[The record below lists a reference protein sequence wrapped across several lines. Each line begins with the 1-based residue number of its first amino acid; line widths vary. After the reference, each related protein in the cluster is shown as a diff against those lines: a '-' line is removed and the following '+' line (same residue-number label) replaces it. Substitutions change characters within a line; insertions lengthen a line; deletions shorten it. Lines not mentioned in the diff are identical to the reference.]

1 LEITQINRFI
11 DNGDGTVTDIESSLM
26 WTKGDSWLELEQ
38 YITWVEAQ
46 DFVKEKNKEK
56 FAGYSDWRVPNAKE
70 AKTLYV
76 YESINT
82 DKDGCEVHI
91 DNSFSSGC
99 GYTTWTSETRAAK
112 QAMGFDFRDDYEYWL
127 DKDHDSSSSNVRLV
141 RSVGAESSMVIKVDD
156 GQGGFEEV
164 SRFEDNRDGTISDLQ
179 TKLMWAKLDSLLEL
193 DKWVSWE
200 EAKVYVKELSRN
212 KFAKFDD
219 WRMPTKKEA
228 LTLYFPGQA
237 TTDVYGDTVFL
248 PEVFPAGCGVT
259 TWTRTLNKNDERLA
273 MRVFYY
279 NGDFKW
285 YKRGLRSH
293 GIRPVRSIK
302 G

>member
-1 LEITQINRFI
+1 MEITQKNRFV
-11 DNGDGTVTDIESSLM
+11 DNGDGTVTDVESSLM
-26 WTKGDSWLELEQ
+26 WSKGDSWLELQQ

-46 DFVKEKNKEK
+46 DFVQGKNKEK

-91 DNSFSSGC
+91 DKSFSSGC

-141 RSVGAESSMVIKVDD
+141 RSVGAENAMLITVDD
-156 GQGGFEEV
+156 GQGGVEEI
-164 SRFEDNRDGTISDLQ
+164 SRFVDNRDGTISDLQ
-179 TKLMWAKLDSLLEL
+179 TNLMWSKLDSLLEL
-193 DKWVSWE
+193 DKWVSWD
-200 EAKVYVKELSRN
+200 EAKVYVKELCRN
-212 KFAKFDD
+212 KFAKFED

-228 LTLYFPGQA
+228 LSIYCPGHP
-237 TTDVYGDTVFL
+237 TTDVYGDTVYL

-293 GIRPVRSIK
+293 GIRPVRPIK

>member
-1 LEITQINRFI
+1 MEITQKNRFV
-11 DNGDGTVTDIESSLM
+11 DNGDGTVTDVDSSLM
-26 WTKGDSWLELEQ
+26 WIKGDSWLELER
-38 YITWVEAQ
+38 YITWVEGQ
-46 DFVKEKNKEK
+46 EFVIDKNKEK
-56 FAGYSDWRVPNAKE
+56 FAGYSDWRVPSAKE

-91 DNSFSSGC
+91 DKSFSSGC
-99 GYTTWTSETRAAK
+99 GYTTWTSEIRAAK

-141 RSVGAESSMVIKVDD
+141 RSVGAENMMTITVDD
-156 GQGGFEEV
+156 GQGGVEEI
-164 SRFEDNRDGTISDLQ
+164 SRFVDNRDGTISDLQ
-179 TKLMWAKLDSLLEL
+179 TNLMWSKLDSLIEL
-193 DKWVSWE
+193 DKWVSWD
-200 EAKVYVKELSRN
+200 EAKVYVKELCRN
-212 KFAKFDD
+212 KFAKYND
-219 WRMPTKKEA
+219 WRMPTRQEA
-228 LTLYFPGQA
+228 LSLYCPGHA
-237 TTDVYGDTVFL
+237 TTDVYGDTVYL
-248 PEVFPAGCGVT
+248 PQVFPAGCGVT
-259 TWTRTLNKNDERLA
+259 TWTRTLNKSDDRLA

-293 GIRPVRSIK
+293 GIRPVRPIK